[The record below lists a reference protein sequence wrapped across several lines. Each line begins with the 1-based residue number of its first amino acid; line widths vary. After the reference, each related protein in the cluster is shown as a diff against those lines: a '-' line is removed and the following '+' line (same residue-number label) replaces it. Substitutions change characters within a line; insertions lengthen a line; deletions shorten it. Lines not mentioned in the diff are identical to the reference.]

1 MICKTLSIAVLFV
14 LLVVRPAGAGSVPS
28 DAEAITA
35 AVNGFHDALER
46 GDAKAVMQLIAPDA
60 VILEDGTRYFDNRAT
75 SAEVS

>member
-35 AVNGFHDALER
+35 AVNGFHDALRRLSINTQVEVTMKPS
-46 GDAKAVMQLIAPDA
+46 AK
-60 VILEDGTRYFDNRAT
+60 
-75 SAEVS
+75 SA